1 MMSSHLCCA
10 LKMIPDFSMKT
21 RKVSWDTFTECFDRK
36 ESKLEPVPPNWPG
49 LGRSEVKIYLLLGL
63 PVENPTFKIRSF
75 TSAQAQVFRLLGRIC
90 GYLAK
95 PKFKLLCSWKFD
107 IISPWNA
114 MFYRAMISIVFI
126 ETCLSRSL
134 IKICVATRLS
144 QSVLLLAIKKE
155 PLNLLSRNDKPWR
168 YFIFVKKKLSNIHRI
183 SYLQDHS
190 AVTRYCVTLFKNTP
204 ITEGSPR
211 EGHCGLLFICYLLF
225 LFVFYFWRTRNTENN
240 TFVRMVCHAN

>member
-1 MMSSHLCCA
+1 MSSHLCCA
-10 LKMIPDFSMKT
+10 LKTIPDFSMKT

-134 IKICVATRLS
+134 IKICVATRRL

-155 PLNLLSRNDKPWR
+155 PLNLLSRNDKPRR

-190 AVTRYCVTLFKNTP
+190 AVTRYCVTLFKNTH

-211 EGHCGLLFICYLLF
+211 EGHCGLFFIYYLLF
-225 LFVFYFWRTRNTENN
+225 LFVFYFWWTWNTENN

>member
-1 MMSSHLCCA
+1 
-10 LKMIPDFSMKT
+10 MKT

-36 ESKLEPVPPNWPG
+36 ESKLEPVPRNWPG

-95 PKFKLLCSWKFD
+95 PKIDFYVLENLISFLLEMRCLIGQWYQLFLSKL
-107 IISPWNA
+107 A
-114 MFYRAMISIVFI
+114 
-126 ETCLSRSL
+126 SRGTSL
-134 IKICVATRLS
+134 IKICVATRRL
-144 QSVLLLAIKKE
+144 QSVRLLAIKKE
-155 PLNLLSRNDKPWR
+155 PLNLLSRNDKPRR

-190 AVTRYCVTLFKNTP
+190 AVTRYCVTLFKNTH

-211 EGHCGLLFICYLLF
+211 EGHCGLLFIYYLLF
-225 LFVFYFWRTRNTENN
+225 LFVFYFWWTWNTENN